1 MRYWNKLTG
10 CIAYES
16 DSAYL
21 HAVEQ
26 EYLNNPDI
34 DCSFREYV
42 ESDDAFYTDYD
53 IITAVENEHADTNL
67 ETICA
72 CVTSTETGYVMPD
85 GYVLTTESDADELL
99 TELCNKSP
107 NATGKHDED

>member
-10 CIAYES
+10 CVVYES
-16 DSAYL
+16 DSEYL

-26 EYLNNPDI
+26 SYLNDPDI

-53 IITAVENEHADTNL
+53 IITAVENEHADRVL

-72 CVTSTETGYVMPD
+72 DVTSTKDGYVTSD
-85 GYVLTTESDADELL
+85 GYVLTTKSDADELFD
-99 TELCNKSP
+99 ELCNKYSD
-107 NATGKHDED
+107 ATDKHDED